1 MPEVTLAKMAVG
13 NPLRWILFNPSIRKQ
28 RIQLLADTFRSKG
41 IRVSRWQL
49 DPIKRNG
56 YHSPWL
62 YWRIDYTTQSYK
74 FLFHSVA
81 IDVPLDYYYQPDQ
94 EWLAESIVT
103 EYLLKMAS
111 TLDYRVI
118 QKKP

>member
-41 IRVSRWQL
+41 INMHGWQL
-49 DPIKRNG
+49 DPIK
-56 YHSPWL
+56 HVM
-62 YWRIDYTTQSYK
+62 RIDYATQNYK
-74 FLFHSVA
+74 YWMWGSEIH
-81 IDVPLDYYYQPDQ
+81 VPLDYYYQPDQ

>member
-41 IRVSRWQL
+41 INMHGWQL
-49 DPIKRNG
+49 DPIKHVMHCG
-56 YHSPWL
+56 
-62 YWRIDYTTQSYK
+62 IDYATQNYK
-74 FLFHSVA
+74 YWMWGSEIH
-81 IDVPLDYYYQPDQ
+81 VPLDYYYQPDQ

>member
-1 MPEVTLAKMAVG
+1 
-13 NPLRWILFNPSIRKQ
+13 
-28 RIQLLADTFRSKG
+28 
-41 IRVSRWQL
+41 
-49 DPIKRNG
+49 
-56 YHSPWL
+56 
-62 YWRIDYTTQSYK
+62 
-74 FLFHSVA
+74 
-81 IDVPLDYYYQPDQ
+81 VPLDYYYQPDQ